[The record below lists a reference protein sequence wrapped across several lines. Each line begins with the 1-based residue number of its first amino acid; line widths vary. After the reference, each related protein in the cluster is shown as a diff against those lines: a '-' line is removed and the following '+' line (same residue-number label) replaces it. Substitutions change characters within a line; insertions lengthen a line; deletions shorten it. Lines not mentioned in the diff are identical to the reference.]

1 MTGDTPRSTGTA
13 LAATELR
20 FTCDPALFDF
30 ETTAS
35 LEPLGT
41 LIGQARAVEAIG
53 LAAGIRHRDFNLF
66 VAGPSG
72 TGRHSAVRAML
83 AEEARKRPVPAEWVY
98 VYNFE
103 TPDRP
108 RALALPP
115 GTALPLR
122 AAMEALVDDLAND
135 IPALFDSEE
144 YQNRRRAIEQEFAA
158 RNETAFSDLGDKA
171 KARGVAILRTPMG
184 FAIAAMRD
192 GEVLKPDAYGRLPE
206 EERNEIDARVAETQ
220 AELEGVLKAVPN
232 IEKAHRRA
240 VEALNAEMAEQ
251 AVDASLAEP
260 RARFGPIPVVA
271 DHLAAVRADLIA
283 NAELFLQAGRQDGDG
298 PFPVAVQKYH
308 TNPRFHRYAIN
319 VMVAHDGGGGVGA
332 GPTEAVAGGGF
343 GAPVVTESLPTLG
356 NLTGRVEYVAH
367 MGTLVTD
374 FTLIKPGALH
384 RANGG
389 FLILD
394 ARRVLTEPF
403 AWDALKRCLDTGTI
417 QIISAAE
424 KLSLM
429 ATTSL
434 EPDPIPLD
442 IRVVLVGDRLLHM
455 MLLALDP
462 DFGQLFK
469 LTADFD
475 EDMAR
480 TPESLALFARLV
492 ATAAAREGLRPVARD
507 GVAALVEA
515 AVRDAGDREK
525 LSIRIDALWDILR
538 EADHEAGRAGRAAVA
553 AEDVEAA
560 RAAAERRAGR
570 LRDRMQ
576 EAIARGTVMISTT
589 GAAVGQVNGL
599 TVASL
604 GAASFGWPTRI
615 TARVRM
621 GSGKVIDI
629 EREVELGG
637 PIHSKGVLILSSF
650 LATRYATDVP
660 LSLWASLGF
669 EQSYGEV
676 EGDSASV
683 AELCALLSALAE
695 VPVSQSF
702 AVTGSVNQMGEVQPV
717 GGVNEKIEGFFDT
730 CAARGLTGQQ
740 GVLLPRANVHH
751 LMLRPDV
758 VAAVAAG
765 RFHVHAIAT
774 IDQAM
779 ELLTGLPAGQRGAD
793 GEFEDGS
800 VNANVEARLFDYAS
814 TLKAFGGGGGNGE

>member
-1 MTGDTPRSTGTA
+1 
-13 LAATELR
+13 
-20 FTCDPALFDF
+20 
-30 ETTAS
+30 
-35 LEPLGT
+35 
-41 LIGQARAVEAIG
+41 
-53 LAAGIRHRDFNLF
+53 
-66 VAGPSG
+66 
-72 TGRHSAVRAML
+72 
-83 AEEARKRPVPAEWVY
+83 
-98 VYNFE
+98 
-103 TPDRP
+103 
-108 RALALPP
+108 
-115 GTALPLR
+115 
-122 AAMEALVDDLAND
+122 
-135 IPALFDSEE
+135 
-144 YQNRRRAIEQEFAA
+144 
-158 RNETAFSDLGDKA
+158 
-171 KARGVAILRTPMG
+171 
-184 FAIAAMRD
+184 
-192 GEVLKPDAYGRLPE
+192 
-206 EERNEIDARVAETQ
+206 
-220 AELEGVLKAVPN
+220 
-232 IEKAHRRA
+232 
-240 VEALNAEMAEQ
+240 
-251 AVDASLAEP
+251 
-260 RARFGPIPVVA
+260 
-271 DHLAAVRADLIA
+271 
-283 NAELFLQAGRQDGDG
+283 
-298 PFPVAVQKYH
+298 
-308 TNPRFHRYAIN
+308 
-319 VMVAHDGGGGVGA
+319 
-332 GPTEAVAGGGF
+332 
-343 GAPVVTESLPTLG
+343 
-356 NLTGRVEYVAH
+356 

-394 ARRVLTEPF
+394 ARRLLTEPF

-429 ATTSL
+429 ATTTL

-442 IRVVLVGDRLLHM
+442 IRVVLVGDRMLHM
-455 MLLALDP
+455 LLVALDP

-492 ATAAAREGLRPVARD
+492 ATTAAREGLRPVARD

-515 AVRDAGDREK
+515 AVRDAGDQEK
-525 LSIRIDALWDILR
+525 LSIRIDALWDLLR
-538 EADHEAGRAGRAAVA
+538 EADHEAGRTGRAAVA

-604 GAASFGWPTRI
+604 GAARFGWPTRI

-621 GSGKVIDI
+621 GAGKVIDI

-669 EQSYGEV
+669 EQSYGEI

-695 VPVSQSF
+695 VPLSQSF

-730 CAARGLTGQQ
+730 CAARGLSGQQ
-740 GVLLPRANVHH
+740 GVLLPRANVPH

-774 IDQAM
+774 VDQAI
-779 ELLTGLPAGQRGAD
+779 ELLTGLPAGQRGPD

-814 TLKAFGGGGGNGE
+814 TLKAFGGGGGAGE

>member
-1 MTGDTPRSTGTA
+1 MPGDTPRSTGTA
-13 LAATELR
+13 LAATDLR
-20 FTCDPALFDF
+20 FTCDPGQFEF
-30 ETTAS
+30 ETTAT
-35 LEPLGT
+35 LEPQET

-66 VAGPSG
+66 VAGPAG
-72 TGRHSAVRAML
+72 TGRHSALRAML
-83 AEEARKRPVPAEWVY
+83 AEEARNRPVPADWVY
-98 VYNFE
+98 VNNFDA
-103 TPDRP
+103 PDRP

-115 GTALPLR
+115 GTAQPLR
-122 AAMEALVDDLAND
+122 AAMQALVDDLAND
-135 IPALFDSEE
+135 IPSLFESEE
-144 YQNRRRAIEQEFAA
+144 YQNRRRAIEQDFAG

-171 KARGVAILRTPMG
+171 KGRGVAILRTPMG

-206 EERNEIDARVAETQ
+206 DERKEIDARVAETQ
-220 AELEGVLKAVPN
+220 AELEAVLKAVPQ
-232 IEKAHRRA
+232 IEKEHRRA

-251 AVDASLAEP
+251 AVDASLAEA
-260 RARFGPIPVVA
+260 RGRFGQFPAVA

-283 NAELFLQAGRQDGDG
+283 NAELFLQAGRQEGDG

-308 TNPRFHRYAIN
+308 TDPKFHRYAVN
-319 VMVAHDGGGGVGA
+319 VMVAHDGAGA
-332 GPTEAVAGGGF
+332 I
-343 GAPVVTESLPTLG
+343 GAPVETESLPTLA
-356 NLTGRVEYVAH
+356 NLTGRVEHVAQ

-394 ARRVLTEPF
+394 ARRLLTEPF

-429 ATTSL
+429 ATTTL

-442 IRVVLVGDRLLHM
+442 IRVVLVGDRMLHM
-455 MLLALDP
+455 LLVALDP

-492 ATAAAREGLRPVARD
+492 ATTAAREGLRPVARD

-525 LSIRIDALWDILR
+525 LSIRIDALWDLLR
-538 EADHEAGRAGRAAVA
+538 EADHEAGRAGREAVA

-599 TVASL
+599 TVAAL
-604 GAASFGWPTRI
+604 GAARFGWPTRI

-621 GSGKVIDI
+621 GAGKVVDI

-650 LATRYATDVP
+650 LATRYAPDVP

-669 EQSYGEV
+669 EQSYGEI

-695 VPVSQSF
+695 VPLSQSF

-740 GVLLPRANVHH
+740 GVLLPRANVPH

-774 IDQAM
+774 VDQAM
-779 ELLTGLPAGQRGAD
+779 ELLTGLPAGRRGPD
-793 GEFEDGS
+793 GAFEDGS
-800 VNANVEARLFDYAS
+800 VNANVEARLMDYAS
-814 TLKAFGGGGGNGE
+814 TLKAFGSGGGNGE